1 MQIRY
6 TNNLTAN
13 LQGIEAFWDE
23 CQFPN
28 GFDRLVN
35 ELSEPVIANLKRHP
49 RLGRNFLQRQTKS
62 IETQA
67 RLQKLDALLS
77 TLNTDIKAAEIR
89 EYVMTDYLLLYALV
103 SDVIYLLAIKRQ
115 KQLSFALDDVLSET

>member
-1 MQIRY
+1 M
-6 TNNLTAN
+6 
-13 LQGIEAFWDE
+13 
-23 CQFPN
+23 
-28 GFDRLVN
+28 
-35 ELSEPVIANLKRHP
+35 
-49 RLGRNFLQRQTKS
+49 QRQTKS

-103 SDVIYLLAIKRQ
+103 SDVIYLLAIKHQ
-115 KQLSFALDDVLSET
+115 KQLSFALDDILSET